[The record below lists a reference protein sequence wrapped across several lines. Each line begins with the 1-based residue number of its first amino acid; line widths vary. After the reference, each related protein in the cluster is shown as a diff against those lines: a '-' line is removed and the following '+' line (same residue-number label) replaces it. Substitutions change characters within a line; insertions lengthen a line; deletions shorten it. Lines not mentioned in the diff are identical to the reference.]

1 MSPITNKSCSMFK
14 MFKYL
19 INFFTVGPKLEN
31 TTKLEPQQKLYTVE
45 NEIK

>member
-1 MSPITNKSCSMFK
+1 MFK

-19 INFFTVGPKLEN
+19 IKFFTFGPKPQN
-31 TTKLEPQQKLYTVE
+31 TIKLAPQQILYTVE

>member
-1 MSPITNKSCSMFK
+1 MSPITNKSCSMLK

-19 INFFTVGPKLEN
+19 VKFFTFRPEPENSIKLA
-31 TTKLEPQQKLYTVE
+31 PQQILYTVE

>member
-14 MFKYL
+14 MFKCL
-19 INFFTVGPKLEN
+19 IEFFTFGPELKNSIKLA
-31 TTKLEPQQKLYTVE
+31 PQQILYTVE